1 MIYIWLRCRYLTEF
15 LSSHFADIDDYYFSD
30 KCDFIERQ
38 ILSLIHSERL
48 SAVKSAAFVTAFLN
62 AALIYVFEE
71 LRECPKWT
79 NVCIALSARIFSGL
93 QMLDLDAIAGQCPD
107 LLLWILML
115 GRSGN
120 MPLEAGAAG
129 RLWYARTIK
138 EVEGSFGITV
148 PGALVGLQYFDVA
161 ESANRRGGKV
171 EEVKVEDV
179 KVVEYPA
186 HEANKGG
193 S

>member
-1 MIYIWLRCRYLTEF
+1 
-15 LSSHFADIDDYYFSD
+15 
-30 KCDFIERQ
+30 
-38 ILSLIHSERL
+38 
-48 SAVKSAAFVTAFLN
+48 
-62 AALIYVFEE
+62 
-71 LRECPKWT
+71 
-79 NVCIALSARIFSGL
+79 
-93 QMLDLDAIAGQCPD
+93 
-107 LLLWILML
+107 
-115 GRSGN
+115 